1 MTETTNN
8 TFFYDLDFAL
18 QQEPELKPNKK
29 KQIHNIVKKTLLVT
43 NEVEKTQRIK
53 RILYWERHFY
63 LFNTVE
69 NIRIAELSEDS
80 REIWA
85 AAYAANCDSNTVEL
99 LLSYDSRKLIY
110 LDSYLKALSC
120 FKKYITKIIEF
131 YKSILKSAQLLA
143 ANGLSHNNINL
154 DTILVNEHD
163 NILLTKF
170 AFSLDTMREKGI
182 ETINLASLVNYYTPE
197 MDVFLPVEFH
207 LLRYQLNN
215 NLSCL
220 SCYNIETVI
229 KQFVANHSIL
239 KHFDTKT
246 MLQDGL
252 SYFMK
257 YNNKSLIDNTLIAHN
272 LFETWDKNNTLFETW
287 DNYAISIVFLR
298 ILIGLHKSI
307 KVTNKVNNKF
317 IILFMKL
324 LLGNINLDPSKR
336 LSLDNTTRQFEQLLN
351 GLTIDDF
358 TQLLKHL

>member
-1 MTETTNN
+1 MAETITNN
-8 TFFYDLDFAL
+8 TFFYDLDSISEY
-18 QQEPELKPNKK
+18 EPVLNPNKR

-53 RILYWERHFY
+53 QILYWERHFH

-85 AAYAANCDSNTVEL
+85 AAYAANTSAKVSSNTAEL

-120 FKKYITKIIEF
+120 STKYITKLIEF
-131 YKSILKSAQLLA
+131 YKGILNSAKLLA

-163 NILLTKF
+163 DILLTKF
-170 AFSLDTMREKGI
+170 GFALDTMREKGI
-182 ETINLASLVNYYTPE
+182 ETINLPALVNYYTPE

-239 KHFDTKT
+239 KHFDSQT
-246 MLQDGL
+246 MMQDGV

-257 YNNKSLIDNTLIAHN
+257 YNNKNLIDNTFL
-272 LFETWDKNNTLFETW
+272 KTW

-307 KVTNKVNNKF
+307 KVNNKF

-324 LLGNINLDPSKR
+324 LLGNINMDPSKR
-336 LSLDNTTRQFEQLLN
+336 LSLDNTTKQFELLLN
-351 GLTIDDF
+351 SLTIDDF

>member
-1 MTETTNN
+1 MAKTTNN
-8 TFFYDLDFAL
+8 TFFYDLDFFSEHE
-18 QQEPELKPNKK
+18 EPDLKPNKK

-43 NEVEKTQRIK
+43 NEVEKTRRIK

-63 LFNTVE
+63 LFNTAE

-80 REIWA
+80 REILA
-85 AAYAANCDSNTVEL
+85 AAYAANRDSTTVEL

-120 FKKYITKIIEF
+120 STKYITKLIEF

-170 AFSLDTMREKGI
+170 AFALDTTREKGI

-229 KQFVANHSIL
+229 KQFVANHTIL
-239 KHFDTKT
+239 KHFDSQT

-257 YNNKSLIDNTLIAHN
+257 YNNKSLVDDTLIR
-272 LFETWDKNNTLFETW
+272 TW

-336 LSLDNTTRQFEQLLN
+336 LSLDNTTSQFELLLN
-351 GLTIDDF
+351 SLTIDDF

>member
-1 MTETTNN
+1 MAETTNN

-18 QQEPELKPNKK
+18 EHEPTVLKPNKK

-53 RILYWERHFY
+53 RILYWEQHFY

-69 NIRIAELSEDS
+69 NIRVAELSEDS

-85 AAYAANCDSNTVEL
+85 AAYAANCETNTVEV

-120 FKKYITKIIEF
+120 STKYITKLIEF
-131 YKSILKSAQLLA
+131 YKSILKTAQLLA

-154 DTILVNEHD
+154 DTILINEYD

-239 KHFDTKT
+239 KHFDSQN
-246 MLQDGL
+246 MLQDGI

-257 YNNKSLIDNTLIAHN
+257 YNNKSLVDQCLI
-272 LFETWDKNNTLFETW
+272 ETW

-307 KVTNKVNNKF
+307 KVNNKF

-336 LSLDNTTRQFEQLLN
+336 LSLDNTTSQFELLLN
-351 GLTIDDF
+351 SLDINDF
-358 TQLLKHL
+358 SQLLKHL

>member
-1 MTETTNN
+1 MATTETTITNN
-8 TFFYDLDFAL
+8 TFFYDLDFFSDHEEL
-18 QQEPELKPNKK
+18 LLKPNKK
-29 KQIHNIVKKTLLVT
+29 KQIHNIVKKTLLIT

-85 AAYAANCDSNTVEL
+85 AAYAANTSAKVSSNTVEL

-120 FKKYITKIIEF
+120 STKYITKIIEF

-163 NILLTKF
+163 DILLTKF
-170 AFSLDTMREKGI
+170 GFALDTMREKGI
-182 ETINLASLVNYYTPE
+182 ETINLSALVNYYTPE

-215 NLSCL
+215 KLSCL

-239 KHFDTKT
+239 KHFDSQI

-257 YNNKSLIDNTLIAHN
+257 YNNKSLADNTLFVHN
-272 LFETWDKNNTLFETW
+272 LFVTW

-307 KVTNKVNNKF
+307 KVNNKF

-336 LSLDNTTRQFEQLLN
+336 LSLDNTTQQFELLLN
-351 GLTIDDF
+351 SLDINDF

>member
-1 MTETTNN
+1 MAETIETANN
-8 TFFYDLDFAL
+8 TFFYDLDFFSEDK
-18 QQEPELKPNKK
+18 EPLLKSNKK

-43 NEVEKTQRIK
+43 NEVEKTQRVK

-69 NIRIAELSEDS
+69 NIRVAELAEDS

-85 AAYAANCDSNTVEL
+85 AAYAANTSAKSDSNTVEL

-120 FKKYITKIIEF
+120 FTKYITKLIEF

-143 ANGLSHNNINL
+143 TNGLSHNNINL

-170 AFSLDTMREKGI
+170 GFALDTTREKGI

-197 MDVFLPVEFH
+197 MDIFLPIEFH

-239 KHFDTKT
+239 KHFDSQT
-246 MLQDGL
+246 MLQDGV

-257 YNNKSLIDNTLIAHN
+257 YNNKSLVDNTFLDHN
-272 LFETWDKNNTLFETW
+272 LLKTW

-298 ILIGLHKSI
+298 ILIGLHKS
-307 KVTNKVNNKF
+307 VKVNNKF

-336 LSLDNTTRQFEQLLN
+336 ISLDNTTSQFEVLLN
-351 GLTIDDF
+351 SLDIYDF

>member
-1 MTETTNN
+1 MTETRETRETTITNN
-8 TFFYDLDFAL
+8 TFFYDLDSVSEH
-18 QQEPELKPNKK
+18 EPVSKPNKK

-53 RILYWERHFY
+53 QILYWERHFY

-80 REIWA
+80 REIWS
-85 AAYAANCDSNTVEL
+85 AAYAANTPAKVSSNTVEL

-120 FKKYITKIIEF
+120 STKYITKIIEF
-131 YKSILKSAQLLA
+131 YKSILKSAKLLE

-154 DTILVNEHD
+154 DTILVNEND
-163 NILLTKF
+163 DILLTKF
-170 AFSLDTMREKGI
+170 GFALDTMREKGI
-182 ETINLASLVNYYTPE
+182 ETINLPALVNYYTPE

-239 KHFDTKT
+239 KHFDSKT

-257 YNNKSLIDNTLIAHN
+257 YNNKSLIDNILI
-272 LFETWDKNNTLFETW
+272 KTW

-307 KVTNKVNNKF
+307 KVNNKVNNKF

-336 LSLDNTTRQFEQLLN
+336 LSLDKTTKQFELLLN
-351 GLTIDDF
+351 SLDINDF

>member
-1 MTETTNN
+1 MAETTNN
-8 TFFYDLDFAL
+8 TFFYDLDFISE
-18 QQEPELKPNKK
+18 QEPPESVLKPNKK

-53 RILYWERHFY
+53 RILYWERYFY

-85 AAYAANCDSNTVEL
+85 AAYAANSDSTTVEL
-99 LLSYDSRKLIY
+99 LISYDSRKLIY

-120 FKKYITKIIEF
+120 STKYITKLIEF
-131 YKSILKSAQLLA
+131 YKSILKSAKLLA
-143 ANGLSHNNINL
+143 ANGLSHNNINM

-229 KQFVANHSIL
+229 KQFVSNHSIL
-239 KHFDTKT
+239 KHFDSQT

-257 YNNKSLIDNTLIAHN
+257 YNNKSLVDENLFVNTL
-272 LFETWDKNNTLFETW
+272 LKTW

-307 KVTNKVNNKF
+307 IKVNNKVTNKVNNKF

-324 LLGNINLDPSKR
+324 LLGNINVDPSKR
-336 LSLDNTTRQFEQLLN
+336 LSLDNTIIQFEILLN
-351 GLTIDDF
+351 SLDINDF
-358 TQLLKHL
+358 SQLLKHL

>member
-1 MTETTNN
+1 MAEKTDN

-18 QQEPELKPNKK
+18 EHEPTNSKPNKK

-53 RILYWERHFY
+53 QILYWERHFY

-69 NIRIAELSEDS
+69 NIRVAELSEDS

-85 AAYAANCDSNTVEL
+85 AAYAANSSAKCDSTTVEL

-120 FKKYITKIIEF
+120 STKYITKLIEF

-170 AFSLDTMREKGI
+170 AVSLDTTREKGI

-239 KHFDTKT
+239 KHFDSQT
-246 MLQDGL
+246 MMQDGL

-257 YNNKSLIDNTLIAHN
+257 YNNKSLVDQC
-272 LFETWDKNNTLFETW
+272 LFETW

-336 LSLDNTTRQFEQLLN
+336 LSLDNTTSQFEVLLN
-351 GLTIDDF
+351 SLDLVDF
-358 TQLLKHL
+358 TQLLKHF

>member
-1 MTETTNN
+1 MTTRETNN
-8 TFFYDLDFAL
+8 TFFYDLDSMSEH
-18 QQEPELKPNKK
+18 EPTVLKPNKK

-63 LFNTVE
+63 IFNTVE
-69 NIRIAELSEDS
+69 NIRVAELSEDS

-85 AAYAANCDSNTVEL
+85 AAYAANTAKCDSNTVEL

-120 FKKYITKIIEF
+120 STKYITKLIEF
-131 YKSILKSAQLLA
+131 YKSILKSAQLLS

-170 AFSLDTMREKGI
+170 AFSLDTTREKGI
-182 ETINLASLVNYYTPE
+182 ETINLAALVNYYRPE

-239 KHFDTKT
+239 KHFDSQT

-257 YNNKSLIDNTLIAHN
+257 YNNKSLVDQGLIDNTL
-272 LFETWDKNNTLFETW
+272 FVTW

-298 ILIGLHKSI
+298 ILIGLHKS
-307 KVTNKVNNKF
+307 VKVNNKF

-336 LSLDNTTRQFEQLLN
+336 LSLDKTTSQFELLLN
-351 GLTIDDF
+351 SLDINDF

>member
-1 MTETTNN
+1 MAETTNN
-8 TFFYDLDFAL
+8 TFFYDLDSMSEH
-18 QQEPELKPNKK
+18 EPTVLKPNKK

-69 NIRIAELSEDS
+69 NIRVAELSEDS

-85 AAYAANCDSNTVEL
+85 AAYAANSDSTTVEV

-239 KHFDTKT
+239 KHFDSQT

-257 YNNKSLIDNTLIAHN
+257 YNNKSLVDQSLIAHN
-272 LFETWDKNNTLFETW
+272 LLKTWDKNHILIETW

-307 KVTNKVNNKF
+307 KVNNKF

-336 LSLDNTTRQFEQLLN
+336 PSLDNTTQQFELLLN
-351 GLTIDDF
+351 SLDIDDF
-358 TQLLKHL
+358 RQLLKHC

>member
-1 MTETTNN
+1 MTETITNN
-8 TFFYDLDFAL
+8 TFFYDLDSTSENESVL
-18 QQEPELKPNKK
+18 NPNKR

-53 RILYWERHFY
+53 QILYWERHFY

-80 REIWA
+80 REIWT
-85 AAYAANCDSNTVEL
+85 AAYAANTSKVSSNTLEL

-120 FKKYITKIIEF
+120 SKKYITKLIEF

-163 NILLTKF
+163 DILLTNF

-182 ETINLASLVNYYTPE
+182 ESINVESLVNYYTPE

-239 KHFDTKT
+239 KHFDSQT

-257 YNNKSLIDNTLIAHN
+257 YNNKSLV
-272 LFETWDKNNTLFETW
+272 NNTFLKTW

-307 KVTNKVNNKF
+307 KVNNKF

-336 LSLDNTTRQFEQLLN
+336 LSLDNTTKQFELLLN
-351 GLTIDDF
+351 SLEIIDF

>member
-1 MTETTNN
+1 MTTRETITNN

-18 QQEPELKPNKK
+18 EQEPELKPNKK
-29 KQIHNIVKKTLLVT
+29 KQIHNIVKKTPLVT

-53 RILYWERHFY
+53 QILYWERHFY

-69 NIRIAELSEDS
+69 NIRVAELAEDS

-85 AAYAANCDSNTVEL
+85 AAYAVNSSAKCDSTTVEL

-154 DTILVNEHD
+154 DTILVNDDD

-182 ETINLASLVNYYTPE
+182 ETINLASLVNYYRPE
-197 MDVFLPVEFH
+197 MDVFLPIEFH

-229 KQFVANHSIL
+229 KQFVANHSIF
-239 KHFDTKT
+239 KHFDTQT

-257 YNNKSLIDNTLIAHN
+257 YNNKSLVDQGLID
-272 LFETWDKNNTLFETW
+272 NTLFETW

-307 KVTNKVNNKF
+307 KVNNKF

-336 LSLDNTTRQFEQLLN
+336 LSLDKTTRQFELLLN
-351 GLTIDDF
+351 SLTIDDF
-358 TQLLKHL
+358 SQVLKHL